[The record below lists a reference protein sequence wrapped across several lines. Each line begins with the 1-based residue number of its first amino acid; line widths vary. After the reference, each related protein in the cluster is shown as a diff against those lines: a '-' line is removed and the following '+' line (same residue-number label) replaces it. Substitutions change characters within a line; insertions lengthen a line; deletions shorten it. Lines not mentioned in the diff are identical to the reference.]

1 MGKEVPKDSKEA
13 PKVNGE
19 KKKEAEEVK
28 DELVF
33 KFNIADG
40 GFTELHTL
48 WQNEEKAAVPGRS
61 LRSGTGAMI
70 TGCSLGS
77 CAMDMED
84 GKISKMIR
92 GLQSSTSPSRWTWEK
107 GISWRSRTSSWP
119 EGSSCWSR
127 PW

>member
-1 MGKEVPKDSKEA
+1 MG
-13 PKVNGE
+13 
-19 KKKEAEEVK
+19 
-28 DELVF
+28 ELVF

-48 WQNEEKAAVPGRS
+48 WQNEEKAAVPGGS
-61 LRSGTGAMI
+61 LRYGTGAMI

-92 GLQSSTSPSRWTWEK
+92 GLQSSTSPSR
-107 GISWRSRTSSWP
+107 RLCRRPWP
-119 EGSSCWSR
+119 EVAAGSWEALMPTLESSPTRSCS
-127 PW
+127 PAESAAP